1 MVISDWRDV
10 FFGLGDLSCLSL
22 ACNCKDTAGGIP
34 AVGTDRAILVQ
45 VLVTQKIQ

>member
-1 MVISDWRDV
+1 MVKSDWREV
-10 FFGLGDLSCLSL
+10 FFGLGDLSL

-45 VLVTQKIQ
+45 VLVTQKIR